1 MFCLPIHEKQKDII
15 LYFSIFI
22 YFLPFYTFDFW
33 LEYYCWCLYH
43 KLYAFFLPSY
53 WICLFLYVGA
63 GIYSTDYFLS
73 GTNLITILRNFNF
86 AFKLANNTCLYIL
99 AKFSYNKD
107 LLRNSS
113 ECFPTPTPVTWFH
126 SSEEYVI
133 ILFLFLVLIII
144 PFISLNKIPHGIH
157 LLMRKKFYLPFL
169 VFLAEDLDW
178 HKTD

>member
-43 KLYAFFLPSY
+43 KVYAFFLSSY
-53 WICLFLYVGA
+53 WIFLFLYVGA

-73 GTNLITILRNFNF
+73 GTNLITILSNFNF
-86 AFKLANNTCLYIL
+86 AFKLENNTCLYIL

-107 LLRNSS
+107 IFFFFLNFLLFIGEQSINNVVVISGEQWRNS
-113 ECFPTPTPVTWFH
+113 
-126 SSEEYVI
+126 
-133 ILFLFLVLIII
+133 
-144 PFISLNKIPHGIH
+144 GIH
-157 LLMRKKFYLPFL
+157 IHVFILPHWCEKL
-169 VFLAEDLDW
+169 IHLKRPWCWERLRTGEGDTV
-178 HKTD
+178 KIR